1 VRSLKNLTP
10 GVGKH
15 SLRSPGNCW
24 ELALE
29 SHRGQGQQV
38 LALGHCRPS
47 YCGRRT
53 ENRVWA
59 HRAGSGLGPKE
70 KEEEERAPAGS
81 HRKESLWL
89 AWWRA
94 AWLGGDCGC
103 ECREASCVRLGTRVF
118 RERPAP
124 LFPTVDP
131 DEKRQ
136 SMVLRCLLSW
146 WRVVMSETI
155 PHFLREG
162 LKLNTFCREECL
174 GRGA

>member
-1 VRSLKNLTP
+1 MALSGPGLGPLGETERKKFDCTHPAPPDRHWVVRSLKNLTP

-94 AWLGGDCGC
+94 AWLGGDCG
-103 ECREASCVRLGTRVF
+103 
-118 RERPAP
+118 
-124 LFPTVDP
+124 
-131 DEKRQ
+131 
-136 SMVLRCLLSW
+136 
-146 WRVVMSETI
+146 
-155 PHFLREG
+155 
-162 LKLNTFCREECL
+162 
-174 GRGA
+174 